1 MEISIHD
8 AGDAASPEDV
18 WDDTATTRRDG
29 EPVAGSIART
39 DRTRRYKRGALIG
52 AGAMGSVHQC
62 EDQALAREVAVKAI
76 LPSLATSEAIRARF
90 VREARVQGKLEHPGI
105 VPVHDFGFDAEGIP
119 YFTMKRVQGRSL
131 RLILRS
137 RDARE
142 ALTPRRLLSAFSTV
156 CMTVAFAHSRG
167 VIHRDIKPSNIM
179 LGDFGEVYL
188 LDWGIAKDGID
199 EGRGASTPP
208 ISHALP
214 QGMTSAGDV
223 LGTLGYMPPEQIQGR
238 AVDAK
243 ADVYALGA
251 VLFELL
257 ARQPL
262 HRGSEAEIVEAT
274 VCGRD
279 TRPSKR
285 SPHEPIPPELD
296 DLCARATA
304 LDPAARPSAREMH
317 EVIERV
323 LDGVRQGEASRAL
336 SAEHLVR
343 ARAALVHLPS
353 EPMAARER
361 ATDELHRALVL
372 DPLNAEALDL
382 LRRLASER
390 PEEDEISAAEQVDA
404 FASRAHRLMAGAM
417 AALFVP
423 WIGSIVLV
431 LGTHAKDG
439 LVLGLLL
446 SSIVVTTALAVWRAY
461 STAIGL
467 AYGALASGLFA
478 CALMG
483 FLFSPFIL
491 VPTMLSMVGLIFGF
505 TASSTGKLRIRRFAQ
520 VGAVLAFGIPL
531 LLEAAGVIPPSYEFR
546 EGGLFLFAR
555 AAEFLPSAET
565 TRYLICFNI
574 SLIVIPGL
582 VVERMR
588 RHEISVERNAFRA
601 AARMSRLVPK
611 AARVADLE
619 EERLQQP

>member
-8 AGDAASPEDV
+8 AGEAPEDV
-18 WDDTATTRRDG
+18 WDDTTATRKDG
-29 EPVAGSIART
+29 ATAGGAVARAEG
-39 DRTRRYKRGALIG
+39 TRRYKRGALLG

-62 EDQALAREVAVKAI
+62 EDQALEREVAVKAI
-76 LPSLATSEAIRARF
+76 LPSLAASESIRARF

-105 VPVHDFGFDAEGIP
+105 VPVHDFGFDADGIP
-119 YFTMKRVQGRSL
+119 FFAMKRVQGRSL
-131 RLILRS
+131 RLVLRS
-137 RDARE
+137 RDPGE
-142 ALTPRRLLSAFSTV
+142 AKTPRRLLSAFSTV

-188 LDWGIAKDGID
+188 LDWGIAKDGSD
-199 EGRGASTPP
+199 EARGASKPP
-208 ISHALP
+208 EGAPPRALP
-214 QGMTSAGDV
+214 HGVTSAGDV
-223 LGTLGYMPPEQIQGR
+223 LGTLGYMPPEQIRGGV
-238 AVDAK
+238 VDTK

-251 VLFELL
+251 VLYEILT
-257 ARQPL
+257 RQPL
-262 HRGSEAEIVEAT
+262 HHGSEAEIVEAT
-274 VCGRD
+274 VCGREA
-279 TRPSKR
+279 RPSR
-285 SPHEPIPPELD
+285 RLPHEPIPPELD
-296 DLCARATA
+296 ELCARATA
-304 LDPAARPSAREMH
+304 LEPAERPSAREMH

-323 LDGVRQGEASRAL
+323 LDGVRQDEASRAL
-336 SAEHLVR
+336 SVEHLAR
-343 ARAALVHLPS
+343 ARAAMTHLPS
-353 EPMAARER
+353 EPRATRER
-361 ATDELHRALVL
+361 ATEELHRALVL
-372 DPLNAEALDL
+372 DPRNAEALDL

-404 FASRAHRLMAGAM
+404 SASRAHRLMAGAM

-431 LGTHAKDG
+431 LGTHARDG

-467 AYGALASGLFA
+467 VYGALISGLLA

-491 VPTMLSMVGLIFGF
+491 VPTMLSMVGVIFGS
-505 TASSTGKLRIRRFAQ
+505 TASSSGKLRVRRFAQ
-520 VGAVLAFGIPL
+520 AGAVLAFGIPL
-531 LLEAAGVIPPSYEFR
+531 LLEAAGVLPPSYEFR

-555 AAEFLPSAET
+555 AAEFLPAAET

-588 RHEISVERNAFRA
+588 RHEISVERKAFLI
-601 AARMSRLVPK
+601 AARRSRLLPR
-611 AARVADLE
+611 AARVADLAEGE
-619 EERLQQP
+619 E